1 MKIIKTPWKND
12 FLKLVSDSKL
22 SIKITSPY
30 IKENVC
36 DEMLLAKKESSKLE
50 IVTSFKI
57 ANIHSGSLDIE
68 ALQKIINKKGLVKNL
83 SKLHS
88 KIYLFDDKQVIIS
101 SGNLTNGGLLNNF
114 EYGIYSDDK
123 FFVSKVIEDFEVLS
137 NHSDV
142 GEIKSSHLKEVR
154 AILSKMPKS
163 EDLKYPKINISEEKT
178 DIIDLPI
185 SLLDLTLKGWKLEV
199 FNCANT
205 LNKEFF
211 SLADIYQFES
221 ILLKKYPTN
230 TRVLPKIRQQLQNLR
245 DIGLIEFLGNGHYR
259 KLWK

>member
-12 FLKLVSDSKL
+12 FLKLVSNSKS
-22 SIKITSPY
+22 SIKITSPF

-36 DEMLLAKKESSKLE
+36 DEMLLAKNERAKLE

-101 SGNLTNGGLLNNF
+101 SSNLTNGGLLNNY

-123 FFVSKVIEDFEVLS
+123 NFVSKVISDFEFLS
-137 NHSDV
+137 NNSDV

-154 AILSKMPKS
+154 EILSKMPKS
-163 EDLKYPKINISEEKT
+163 EGLKYPQINISEEKT
-178 DIIDLPI
+178 DIIDLPKNSI
-185 SLLDLTLKGWKLEV
+185 DLTLKGWKLEV
-199 FNCANT
+199 FNCVT
-205 LNKEFF
+205 SLNKDFF
-211 SLADIYQFES
+211 SLADVYQFES
-221 ILLKKYPTN
+221 RLLEKYPTN

-245 DIGLIEFLGNGHYR
+245 DIGLIEFLGNGQYR